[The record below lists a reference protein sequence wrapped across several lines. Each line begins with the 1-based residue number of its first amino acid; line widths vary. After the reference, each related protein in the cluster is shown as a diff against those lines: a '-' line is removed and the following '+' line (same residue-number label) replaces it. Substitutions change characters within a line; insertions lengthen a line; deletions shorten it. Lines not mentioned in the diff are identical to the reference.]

1 MSYQLSY
8 LDVLKAVFLSLDLL
22 DILLMAGVF
31 LGIPFL
37 TIWGL
42 KAAGEWRRRWWLL
55 PVTIAFPLFILL
67 LTSLPQAG
75 SGWRLTDGRLELKAW
90 PVSAMLDLKG
100 TRAALVERSSP
111 WRPVVRTNGYGTA
124 GLTTGW
130 CKLANGRK
138 AVVFRHLRPSRM
150 VVLESEGR
158 YYVLAHPGAEELY
171 RLLLARGVK
180 QGAL

>member
-1 MSYQLSY
+1 MSYQLGY
-8 LDVLKAVFLSLDLL
+8 LDVLMADFLPLDPLDTLL
-22 DILLMAGVF
+22 LVGVF

-55 PVTIAFPLFILL
+55 PMTIAFLIVLLL

-75 SGWRLTDGRLELKAW
+75 SGWQLTDKGLELKAW
-90 PVSAMLDLKG
+90 PVSATLDLKG
-100 TRAALVERSSP
+100 TRAALVESSGP
-111 WRPVVRTNGYGTA
+111 WRPVLRTNGYGTP

-130 CKLANGRK
+130 CKLANGER

-150 VVLESEGR
+150 VVLESEGC
-158 YYVLAHPGAEELY
+158 YYVVAHPGVEELY